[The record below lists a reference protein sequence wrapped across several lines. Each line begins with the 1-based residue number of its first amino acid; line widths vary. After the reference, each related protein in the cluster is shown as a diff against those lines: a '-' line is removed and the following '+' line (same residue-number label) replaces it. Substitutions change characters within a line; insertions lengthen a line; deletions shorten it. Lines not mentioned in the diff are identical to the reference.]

1 MPSALCPLHFA
12 LCFPPIFSEN
22 PPNFVKIMV
31 RPLISYVLASL
42 ILLSQVGLPL
52 HFHYCKGILES
63 VALVFNS
70 GCDDHE
76 ELANLPQC
84 CKKEAVSHCDKTD
97 DNCCD
102 DEVVVLTQDITSITP
117 HFAKWID
124 FVFEAAPKVI
134 PENLSAPQ
142 STKVDI
148 ITTIADTGPPIY
160 ILHQALIFY
169 A

>member
-1 MPSALCPLHFA
+1 
-12 LCFPPIFSEN
+12 
-22 PPNFVKIMV
+22 MV
-31 RPLISYVLASL
+31 RRVISYVLASL

-63 VALVFNS
+63 VALVFNP

-76 ELANLPQC
+76 ELANLPSC
-84 CKKEAVSHCDKTD
+84 CKKELTLQCDKGD
-97 DNCCD
+97 DDCCD

-134 PENLSAPQ
+134 DETLSSPQ
-142 STKVDI
+142 STKDVI
-148 ITTIADTGPPIY
+148 INSIADTGPPIY